1 MEWISIYKTDPIPN
15 KEYLVEGSGRYY
27 IAECNSGTWYE
38 LEEYKK
44 SQELYSTHAKSSQ
57 NAQSFFNEANFTF

>member
-38 LEEYKK
+38 LEEYKSLENIEFYCEIIPPK
-44 SQELYSTHAKSSQ
+44 EDIKPILL
-57 NAQSFFNEANFTF
+57 E